1 MVILKFHGGER
12 FCQGDKIKFCQ
23 GLSPPPPLCPHSHP
37 MQMKSCP
44 PEINITLNLQE
55 MQVAKK
61 VILLDIVQ
69 AYDESFDTTNVVGG
83 ELLESY
89 QQADQAFNYRL
100 CSDPDLLLFCEA
112 DYVAPLQEEQF
123 HLLEAITNPLDRLE
137 VFRHKLE
144 WGMSLKDGAN
154 VCVTLPT
161 NGASPPTYAKAI
173 VRYRG
178 PLGKQYG
185 TFFGVEIM
193 VCSYS
198 VYYRCYVTCL
208 VKLLYFLC
216 YYIW

>member
-1 MVILKFHGGER
+1 
-12 FCQGDKIKFCQ
+12 
-23 GLSPPPPLCPHSHP
+23 

-112 DYVAPLQEEQF
+112 
-123 HLLEAITNPLDRLE
+123 RLCSPTPGRT
-137 VFRHKLE
+137 VSFVGSYHK
-144 WGMSLKDGAN
+144 S
-154 VCVTLPT
+154 
-161 NGASPPTYAKAI
+161 
-173 VRYRG
+173 VRQIG
-178 PLGKQYG
+178 
-185 TFFGVEIM
+185 GVSSQAGVGHVIEGW
-193 VCSYS
+193 C
-198 VYYRCYVTCL
+198 
-208 VKLLYFLC
+208 
-216 YYIW
+216 